1 MPDRNC
7 RGLAKTATPCGKI
20 EPAIH
25 WAKWHSLIWHME
37 AIVSVFNHLSVP
49 SVFGTT
55 VLCPSIHWS

>member
-7 RGLAKTATPCGKI
+7 RGLAKTAAPFGKI

-25 WAKWHSLIWHME
+25 WTKWHSLIWHME
-37 AIVSVFNHLSVP
+37 AIVSVFNLLSVP

-55 VLCPSIHWS
+55 VLCPGIHWS